1 MEGTCISADDSSIP
15 EHIVTEKGAT
25 EKIAPIG
32 TIDEKPPSLEP
43 IKFDIVRAIKTS
55 PVLIAIVEKLR
66 KITGDEKI
74 TKQSICT
81 PMMMVI
87 RQFFDEKLNNKNWKM
102 GGTEKSDETRR
113 KEMLEKELLA
123 HLKMTLALLNENH
136 RTSSTQ
142 ASRSDENDGGDSIDA
157 ASTEAGKDEHTEWS
171 HAFYKV
177 IAKKII
183 EPKIAAAAIRA
194 ANATDVAQPP
204 INEITRDVKTGELD
218 GYVKITIIPPSD
230 PQSSETRE
238 PSEIYET
245 PPNIGIA
252 NETPTTL
259 LETIMINLRHGVHH
273 VFVAVR
279 HPHSLHFRAR
289 SKI

>member
-32 TIDEKPPSLEP
+32 TIDETPPNLLEK

-55 PVLIAIVEKLR
+55 PILIAIVEKLK

-87 RQFFDEKLNNKNWKM
+87 CQFFDEKLNNENWKM
-102 GGTEKSDETRR
+102 GETEESDETRR
-113 KEMLEKELLA
+113 KEMLEKELLT
-123 HLKMTLALLNENH
+123 HLEMTLALLNENH

-142 ASRSDENDGGDSIDA
+142 DSRSDENNGGDSGSRNSLNAEDI
-157 ASTEAGKDEHTEWS
+157 EAIEYTEWAR
-171 HAFYKV
+171 AFYKV
-177 IAKKII
+177 IAERIVA
-183 EPKIAAAAIRA
+183 PKIAAAATRA
-194 ANATDVAQPP
+194 ANA
-204 INEITRDVKTGELD
+204 INIAGKTREPDD
-218 GYVKITIIPPSD
+218 YVKIRIIPPSD
-230 PQSSETRE
+230 PRSSEKRE
-238 PSEIYET
+238 PSEIYGT
-245 PPNIGIA
+245 PPTIIGIA

-273 VFVAVR
+273 VFDAVR
-279 HPHSLHFRAR
+279 HPHSLHFRTKF
-289 SKI
+289 KI